1 MDGIF
6 RGIKKSMLRHLSAYL
21 LIIGIYYLPPLFL
34 NPTGWLY
41 FVSIAAWSWLSIGAY
56 LKLIKLRCATIL
68 CCIELAISLCAII
81 ALCEYLLL
89 EQELFFYTNI
99 ELITDILVVLELIVI
114 TISLIGTMIGH
125 LGMGWYNKRNIPDS
139 DNRHNR
145 C

>member
-41 FVSIAAWSWLSIGAY
+41 FVSIAAWSWISVAIY
-56 LKLIKLRCATIL
+56 LRFIRLRCATIL
-68 CCIELAISLCAII
+68 CA
-81 ALCEYLLL
+81 
-89 EQELFFYTNI
+89 
-99 ELITDILVVLELIVI
+99 LELIISICAMIALSEYLFESRWYFYSNLENILDGIIIVEFLVI
-114 TISLIGTMIGH
+114 TISLIGAMIGH

-139 DNRHNR
+139 DNRHNL